1 MNMGAAT
8 PLTQC
13 SGVRHAKPFRNNSS
27 LDKGIGNHIIDCQR
41 LRKRTAH
48 FNQQNR
54 RRGSGTGPGT
64 CVAAVESEKEERR
77 AVSTSMEHE
86 EKESILHRA
95 LSFGREK
102 GEVEQASTSGNGVL
116 ADGDDVDGDV
126 AKWTAYLAPAA
137 VVLGLGLLVG
147 GGFVFKH
154 QLKDF
159 IDYFVEVVDTWGAL
173 RYPAYGLVYA
183 ALEVL
188 ALPAVPLTMTAGLLF
203 GVGPGVCVVS
213 VASTAAA
220 TISFLIARY
229 AARER
234 VAELAQKNARFKA
247 IDRAIGRNGLKVV
260 TLLRL
265 SPLLPLALSNYL
277 YGLTSVD
284 LPSYVAGSWA
294 GMLPGTIA
302 YVAAGSY
309 GRALL
314 DGSGEGLAVEPWQ
327 VAAAL
332 GFTAIALAYL
342 GRVAKDAL
350 DEADLEEN
358 S

>member
-1 MNMGAAT
+1 MGPSI
-8 PLTQC
+8 PLAQC
-13 SGVRHAKPFRNNSS
+13 SGVRSSVPFRSIRVSEGSS
-27 LDKGIGNHIIDCQR
+27 VNASLDCQR
-41 LRKRTAH
+41 LRKRSAPARQH
-48 FNQQNR
+48 HMQ
-54 RRGSGTGPGT
+54 RGSSRSKL
-64 CVAAVESEKEERR
+64 CVAAVESEKEERT
-77 AVSTSMEHE
+77 AVSTPKQHKD
-86 EKESILHRA
+86 KENPLLHS
-95 LSFGREK
+95 LSFGRSK
-102 GEVEQASTSGNGVL
+102 GEIEHASTSGNG
-116 ADGDDVDGDV
+116 ASGTQAEAGDG
-126 AKWTAYLAPAA
+126 ANFTAYLAPAA

-147 GGFVFKH
+147 GGYVFKS
-154 QLKDF
+154 QLKEF
-159 IDYFVEVVDTWGAL
+159 LDYFVEVVDTWGPL

-183 ALEVL
+183 VLEVL

-203 GVGPGVCVVS
+203 GVAPGVCVVS

-220 TISFLIARY
+220 TVSFIIARY

-247 IDRAIGRNGLKVV
+247 IDRAIGKNSLKVV

-284 LPSYVAGSWA
+284 LPSYVLGSWA

-332 GFTAIALAYL
+332 VFTAIALAYL

-350 DEADLEEN
+350 DEADLEEEA
-358 S
+358 